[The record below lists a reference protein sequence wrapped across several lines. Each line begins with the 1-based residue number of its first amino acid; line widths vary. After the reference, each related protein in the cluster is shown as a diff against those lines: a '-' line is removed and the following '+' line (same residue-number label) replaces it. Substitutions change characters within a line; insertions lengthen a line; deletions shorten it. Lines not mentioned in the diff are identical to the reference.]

1 MACEVLHSWLGK
13 SWNSITQQTFLSQKT
28 EESQLCISKASSTL
42 LRPSR
47 LSQKPVGQVLF
58 IVSLR
63 QRRALTM
70 VVSVD

>member
-28 EESQLCISKASSTL
+28 EESQLCLSKASSTL

-47 LSQKPVGQVLF
+47 FESKAGQVFF
-58 IVSLR
+58 IVCLH
-63 QRRALTM
+63 QCRALTM
-70 VVSVD
+70 VVSVDS